1 MGQDPTP
8 DPEIPLREK
17 WNFEMSLLISENASS
32 KLKIRFI
39 AFLYALARSN
49 NKKVRGLKNVSIS
62 TEKESIDPGQAR
74 TICFL
79 TLQTHLYIRVKSTLK
94 FTWTFPALAPSKKSK
109 EQIAKPYATFFS
121 VSVRR
126 TQCNRFNFTSIDALS
141 LYTSE
146 YVEDSIAW
154 NLDKGDDFLVRIASE
169 FLTSMKRSLF
179 KLIYRHFWALL
190 SRSNAFLK
198 TCHVSLSRFTMTT
211 SLTSLYPPQDER

>member
-1 MGQDPTP
+1 
-8 DPEIPLREK
+8 
-17 WNFEMSLLISENASS
+17 MSLLILPWTFLP
-32 KLKIRFI
+32 KLNIQFI
-39 AFLYALARSN
+39 AFRAKRSN
-49 NKKVRGLKNVSIS
+49 NKKSFWVLKMSQFQQKK
-62 TEKESIDPGQAR
+62 KESIDPGQPR

-79 TLQTHLYIRVKSTLK
+79 TLQNHLYIRVKSTLK
-94 FTWTFPALAPSKKSK
+94 FIWTFTSLAPSKKSK

>member
-1 MGQDPTP
+1 MF
-8 DPEIPLREK
+8 
-17 WNFEMSLLISENASS
+17 W
-32 KLKIRFI
+32 
-39 AFLYALARSN
+39 
-49 NKKVRGLKNVSIS
+49 GLKNVSIS
-62 TEKESIDPGQAR
+62 TEKESIESGQAV

-79 TLQTHLYIRVKSTLK
+79 TLHNHLYIRVKSTLK
-94 FTWTFPALAPSKKSK
+94 FIWTFPARAPSKKSK

-121 VSVRR
+121 VCVRR

-198 TCHVSLSRFTMTT
+198 TCHVSLSRFTMLT